1 MGRLSWDKW
10 KKTRRKTGRVG
21 GSRGVEERILEP
33 TVPMCMFSHS
43 VVSDSATLW
52 TMALQAP
59 LSTEF
64 SRQEYKNGL
73 PFTSPGDLPDP
84 GIEPTSPEFPA
95 LVTGTTV
102 PPGKPLKSRVC
113 VWVFS
118 CFSCVQ
124 LFATVWTEACQAP
137 CPWNFPGTNSV
148 VGCHFFL

>member
-1 MGRLSWDKW
+1 MGQLSWDKW
-10 KKTRRKTGRVG
+10 KETRRKTGRVG

-73 PFTSPGDLPDP
+73 PFTSLGDLPDP
-84 GIEPTSPEFPA
+84 GIKPTSPEFPA

-113 VWVFS
+113 VCECSVALVMS
-118 CFSCVQ
+118 NSLQ
-124 LFATVWTEACQAP
+124 LYELKPARLLVHGIFQARI
-137 CPWNFPGTNSV
+137 
-148 VGCHFFL
+148 L

>member
-1 MGRLSWDKW
+1 M
-10 KKTRRKTGRVG
+10 
-21 GSRGVEERILEP
+21 EERILEP

-113 VWVFS
+113 VCECSVALVVS
-118 CFSCVQ
+118 NSLQ
-124 LFATVWTEACQAP
+124 LYELKPARLLVHGIFQARI
-137 CPWNFPGTNSV
+137 
-148 VGCHFFL
+148 L

>member
-1 MGRLSWDKW
+1 MGWLSWDKW
-10 KKTRRKTGRVG
+10 KETRRKTGRVG
-21 GSRGVEERILEP
+21 GKQRSGRENSRAYSAYVHVQSLSRVRL
-33 TVPMCMFSHS
+33 F
-43 VVSDSATLW
+43 ATLW

-95 LVTGTTV
+95 LATGTTV

-113 VWVFS
+113 VCECSVALVVS
-118 CFSCVQ
+118 NSLQ
-124 LFATVWTEACQAP
+124 LYELKPARLLVHGIFQ
-137 CPWNFPGTNSV
+137 GRI
-148 VGCHFFL
+148 L